1 MKVDPIDGVAH
12 RVHGFRPKAFG
23 GLELSKHRP
32 CHVYKRPV
40 LPLYVMPKNVNN
52 EDGVESL
59 ICLPLFNIA
68 CE

>member
-1 MKVDPIDGVAH
+1 MYSCRISYADNPS
-12 RVHGFRPKAFG
+12 GFYFADITANKYCTPSVTNYRLF
-23 GLELSKHRP
+23 
-32 CHVYKRPV
+32 C
-40 LPLYVMPKNVNN
+40 VMPKNVNN

>member
-1 MKVDPIDGVAH
+1 MKKALDFFKLKAKLQITLSVTLFLQISRTRFLLRGV
-12 RVHGFRPKAFG
+12 GF
-23 GLELSKHRP
+23 
-32 CHVYKRPV
+32 
-40 LPLYVMPKNVNN
+40 VMPKNVNN